1 MGSLSLDSTRISG
14 CAINEMC
21 PAAYDDAPR
30 SWVFTD
36 TVAQV
41 EATQSQQSGALFL
54 SVGLGFVLSELI
66 AYVNF
71 IRSLRR

>member
-1 MGSLSLDSTRISG
+1 MCSADS
-14 CAINEMC
+14 
-21 PAAYDDAPR
+21 APH

-41 EATQSQQSGALFL
+41 KASQSQQSGALFL

-71 IRSLRR
+71 VRSLRLRPGATVADPMERSTAHV